1 MILFLSTSVSDD
13 RQIDIEPDA
22 NVTTLPIS
30 LSGDDLADAMW
41 RRKRRST
48 SRLLIILVFVASFL
62 MLFGAVMQT
71 GMLFTAGLGLLT
83 GSFVLVYFIKQRFI
97 NGVKLYADN
106 EKMEEIRIFFDLNHI
121 IILKEGEADITLLW
135 EDVSDI
141 MRWEKGFIVEFFNG
155 SFFVCPDNV
164 FKNQKD
170 TITLSKIL
178 ALRAPYAKILR
189 QQTS

>member
-13 RQIDIEPDA
+13 RQIDVEPDA

-71 GMLFTAGLGLLT
+71 GMLFTAGLGLLI